1 MKLEPKTLG
10 RLGERIAAW
19 FYRLRGYQIV
29 SRNLRLAAGEIDLVL
44 RRGSTIVIAKV
55 KTRQTRSAGEGH
67 EAVSRD
73 KRERLIRLADRY
85 AAQHPGAQ
93 LRYDIL
99 SIFWT
104 GWRFAFTQYADAFRH
119 GCRCPATVA
128 LARVAS
134 CAGGFRRRGGGG
146 LRARL

>member
-1 MKLEPKTLG
+1 MKFAPTTLG

-19 FYRLRGYQIV
+19 FYRLRGYQII

-44 RRGSTIVIAKV
+44 RRGTTIVIAEV

-67 EAVSRD
+67 EAVTQD
-73 KRERLIRLADRY
+73 KRERLIRLGGRY

-104 GWRFAFTQYADAFRH
+104 GWWFAFTQYADAFR
-119 GCRCPATVA
+119 PVA
-128 LARVAS
+128 DARQPW
-134 CAGGFRRRGGGG
+134 RW
-146 LRARL
+146 RA